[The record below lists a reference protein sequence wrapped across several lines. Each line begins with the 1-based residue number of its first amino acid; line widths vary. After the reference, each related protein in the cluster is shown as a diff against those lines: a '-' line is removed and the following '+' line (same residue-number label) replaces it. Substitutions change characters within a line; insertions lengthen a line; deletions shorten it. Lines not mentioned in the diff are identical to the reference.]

1 VKKRRSEGKLE
12 AKELKVSVAV
22 SVSVSVSRIIQRLH
36 YHVTTTCLHI
46 RLGFR
51 V

>member
-1 VKKRRSEGKLE
+1 MKKRRSEGKLE

-22 SVSVSVSRIIQRLH
+22 SVSVSVSVS
-36 YHVTTTCLHI
+36 YHTASALSRHHHMPAYKV
-46 RLGFR
+46 R